1 MQEQEVDTSMSLI
14 KPADKLVVCTN
25 INTDF
30 CGELIRIAENNA
42 EVVFTASSAM
52 LSDNERMIHPGFVF
66 NSASYAALCAINKKN
81 AIIISSE
88 VKFLAP
94 IELGHEVLF
103 KAVALQNGFK
113 KCEVRVEGFLL
124 DIKIFESMFYVAI
137 FDKKLFKLKLKE
149 DQEDGK

>member
-1 MQEQEVDTSMSLI
+1 MQEQEMDAPISLI

-25 INTDF
+25 VNTDF
-30 CGELIRIAENNA
+30 CGELVRIAENSA
-42 EVVFTASSAM
+42 EVVFVASSAM
-52 LSDNERMIHPGFVF
+52 LSDSERTIHLGFIF

-94 IELGHEVLF
+94 IELGHEILF
-103 KAVALQNGFK
+103 RATALQNGFK
-113 KCEVRVEGFLL
+113 KCEVKVEGFLL
-124 DIKIFESMFYVAI
+124 DIKIFEGMFYIAI

-149 DQEDGK
+149 DQENGK